1 MRRDEIWNAVT
12 LKARAIYHGTEY
24 EVIGYTFGYTYKNL
38 TFAREAIILKDRR
51 ANSIIEAPIADVELA
66 GEYIRKKGQN

>member
-1 MRRDEIWNAVT
+1 MRREDIWKSVT
-12 LKARAIYHGTEY
+12 IKATALYNGAEY
-24 EVIGYTFGYTYKNL
+24 EVIGYSYKHLSN
-38 TFAREAIILKDRR
+38 AREAIILKDRR

>member
-12 LKARAIYHGTEY
+12 LKARAIYQGAEY
-24 EVIGYTFGYTYKNL
+24 EVIGYTYKNL